1 MLPLKTV
8 GSKVAASV
16 IPFVNPG
23 VGPENVG
30 VTPKL

>member
-8 GSKVAASV
+8 GSKVAAT
-16 IPFVNPG
+16 IPSVNPG

-30 VTPKL
+30 VTPRL